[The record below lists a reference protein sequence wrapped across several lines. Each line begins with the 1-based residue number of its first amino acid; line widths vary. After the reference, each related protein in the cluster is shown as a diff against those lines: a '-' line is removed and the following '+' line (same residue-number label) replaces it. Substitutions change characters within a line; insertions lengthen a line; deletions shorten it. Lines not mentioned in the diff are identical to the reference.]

1 MPHLTRRGFT
11 LVELLIGLILIGI
24 VSAGIY
30 RVLVNNQRIYSAQT
44 QRIEMLQNI
53 RAAAAVLP
61 AEFRELSA
69 SEGDISAMSATSI
82 SIRGMRQLAFLC
94 ATPVLGNATVML
106 TVRRTPIY
114 GVRDFDAGR
123 DSLFV
128 YYEGDDATRNDD
140 GWLIGRI
147 NAAPSVGVCPDGAPA
162 TLIIASL
169 VFDGG
174 LVPPQTPVT
183 GNIRAGSPVRGF
195 EPVTYSL
202 YTAGDGRRYIGLQEG
217 AATIQPLIG
226 PLTANGLTLAYFDST
241 GAGTG
246 TPARVAM
253 IQMTLRAETR
263 QALRQLDGSL
273 GPSVDSVTTWVA
285 LRNNLR
291 Y

>member
-30 RVLVNNQRIYSAQT
+30 RVLLNNQRIYSAQT
-44 QRIEMLQNI
+44 QRIEMSQNI

-69 SEGDISAMSATSI
+69 SEGDIGTMSATSI
-82 SIRGMRQLAFLC
+82 SIRAMRQLAFLC
-94 ATPVLGNATVML
+94 ATPVLGASTVQL
-106 TVRRTPIY
+106 FIRRTPVY
-114 GVRDFDAGR
+114 GPRDFDAGR

-128 YYEGDDATRNDD
+128 YYEGDDATRADD
-140 GWLIGRI
+140 GWLRGRI
-147 NAAPSVGVCPDGAPA
+147 EAAPNVGVCPDGDPA
-162 TLIIASL
+162 TLIVASL
-169 VFDGG
+169 FFDGG
-174 LVPPQTPVT
+174 LGQTAVT
-183 GNIRAGSPVRGF
+183 GSIRAGSPVRGF
-195 EPVTYSL
+195 ERVTYSL
-202 YTAGDGRRYIGLQEG
+202 YTAGDGRSYIGLQEG

-246 TPARVAM
+246 TANRVAM
-253 IQMTLRAETR
+253 IRMTLRAEAR
-263 QALRQLDGSL
+263 QAFRQTDGSL
-273 GPSVDSVTTWVA
+273 ARSVDSVTTWVA